1 MKATADE
8 CFAAFAFLAAAFV
21 FTPVLIDA
29 VATLLLSL

>member
-21 FTPVLIDA
+21 LTPVLIDA
-29 VATLLLSL
+29 IAVFLLSL